1 MKITDFGQWL
11 KEKRKERGL
20 STADF
25 SQVDSGTISRIE
37 NGNTKARFGTVLEI
51 LSRLDISLRDFITD
65 YLKIES
71 PETDERQ
78 SDLLPHSQKALLD
91 GGVSL
96 YHKDIALLIQM
107 YWEDEPHFHFAVLR
121 LIGASVTLIMGH
133 EQKSYE
139 NREYEDEDKQRQ
151 VERLYSYS
159 SSDALIGH
167 ILLRSDHT
175 KLFDIEWSHLIGEN
189 AEKIVLNAFDTGAM
203 LMPEDAYVA
212 FVSMIHEYNKD
223 VKKDDRIKPAKL
235 NKDRFRLIDILEPCS
250 HFSDE
255 DCVKIFS
262 LFWRSYKF
270 DTMLTKAS
278 TEIEEGSECRRWY
291 EPSPKEVNELGTL
304 LFTLW
309 RWLQYYKERE
319 WLYEF
324 GQTVRQLGK
333 EYEKLKETRK
343 ESQKREKERI
353 TRIETE

>member
-1 MKITDFGQWL
+1 MEITDFGQWL

-65 YLKIES
+65 YLQIEI
-71 PETDERQ
+71 PETDGRQ
-78 SDLLPHSQKALLD
+78 SDLLPHGKALLD
-91 GGVSL
+91 GGISL
-96 YHKDIALLIQM
+96 QHKDVALLIQM

-121 LIGASVTLIMGH
+121 LIGASVTLIMGN
-133 EQKSYE
+133 EQKIHK
-139 NREYEDEDKQRQ
+139 NREYEDDDKQWQ
-151 VERLYSYS
+151 VERLYSYNN

-175 KLFDIEWSHLIGEN
+175 KLLDIEWSQLTGEN
-189 AEKIVLNAFDTGAM
+189 AEKIVLDAFDTGAM
-203 LMPEDAYVA
+203 LMPEDAYVV
-212 FVSMIHEYNKD
+212 FISMIDEYNKD
-223 VKKDDRIKPAKL
+223 VKKDARIKPAKL

-250 HFSDE
+250 RFSDE

-262 LFWRSYKF
+262 LFWHSYKF
-270 DTMLTKAS
+270 DTMLTKAYS
-278 TEIEEGSECRRWY
+278 GIEAGSKCRRWY

-319 WLYEF
+319 SLYEF

-343 ESQKREKERI
+343 ESQRIEKERI
-353 TRIETE
+353 ARIEME